1 VHKAGLERIYILLTF
16 HLANRRNAHMSKK
29 DLRQMKNEKSGKAP
43 VSKKDIYEIAK
54 KANLRPDLDKVD
66 NKDIQN
72 MQQVISKYENKSENE
87 LMGELE
93 RMIQNGRKDGSF
105 SNEMLDAFVKNV
117 APMMDS
123 SQRKKLDS
131 IAKMIKN
138 KQ

>member
-1 VHKAGLERIYILLTF
+1 
-16 HLANRRNAHMSKK
+16 MPKK
-29 DLRQMKNEKSGKAP
+29 DLRQMKNQRSGKTP
-43 VSKKDIYEIAK
+43 VNKQDIYKMVQKAK
-54 KANLRPDLDKVD
+54 ISADLDKVD

-72 MQQVISKYENKSENE
+72 MQEVISKYESKNENE
-87 LMGELE
+87 LMGDLE
-93 RMIQNGRKDGSF
+93 RMVQSGRKDGSF

-131 IAKMIKN
+131 ITKMIKN